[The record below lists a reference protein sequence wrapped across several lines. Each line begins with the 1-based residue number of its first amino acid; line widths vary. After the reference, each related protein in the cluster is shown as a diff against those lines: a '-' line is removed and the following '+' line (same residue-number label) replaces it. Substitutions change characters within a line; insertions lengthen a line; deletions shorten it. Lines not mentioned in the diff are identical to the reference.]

1 MTHIKQ
7 LPGAAKIIIAI
18 LICES
23 TGIVSGLI
31 ADTGRNPWF
40 DTISKPAW
48 NPPSAVFAP
57 VWTLLYLLMGIALG
71 LVWKSAAPQKQKQAA
86 MQVFALQLF
95 LNFWWSILFFRFHA
109 TGLAFAEIVIL
120 WITILITIFRF
131 APISKTASWL
141 LVPYIAWV
149 SFASILSYTIWSL
162 NS

>member
-1 MTHIKQ
+1 MTHTKQ

-18 LICES
+18 LICEG

-31 ADTGRNPWF
+31 AGAGRNPWF
-40 DTISKPAW
+40 DTISKPSW
-48 NPPSAVFAP
+48 NPPSTVFAP

-71 LVWKSAAPQKQKQAA
+71 LVWKNAAPRKQKQAA

-95 LNFWWSILFFRFHA
+95 FNFWWSVLFFRFHT

-120 WITILITIFRF
+120 WIMILLTIFRF